1 MSLLPRMERG
11 AWLECSVMAH
21 PTERI
26 AIKSADV
33 DKGIVPVVKFLN
45 GFAGVRT
52 LYSCQGGED
61 GCQGDTGCQGDAA
74 GSSVPYVVFAA
85 DDMDALRAVVRS
97 LAYAPCTVEVHW
109 HNDLLPFRFRIA
121 FSGQA
126 HLGRFLHWMGKAAIQ
141 P

>member
-1 MSLLPRMERG
+1 MS
-11 AWLECSVMAH
+11 H
-21 PTERI
+21 PTEKI
-26 AIKSADV
+26 TVKSAEVDV
-33 DKGIVPVVKFLN
+33 GIAPIVRFLN
-45 GFAGVRT
+45 DFAGVRT
-52 LYSCQGGED
+52 LYSCQGNADGED
-61 GCQGDTGCQGDAA
+61 D
-74 GSSVPYVVFAA
+74 GSSHPYVVFAA
-85 DDMDALRAVVRS
+85 DDMDSLRSVLKS